1 MSARGLLLVVA
12 LLALAAECWFQF
24 VARDGQLVTL
34 FAVLGIGACALR
46 GILGAECR
54 PNDGGEVDR

>member
-1 MSARGLLLVVA
+1 MLLVVA

-34 FAVLGIGACALR
+34 FAVPRHRRVRAPGHPRRESAG
-46 GILGAECR
+46 